1 MGPLIST
8 TCVCV
13 RHRIMDCWL
22 DCLVSG
28 IIEKTAANSFIMN
41 AKYQVLLTRPQLKV
55 PCLVKLNVA
64 CE

>member
-1 MGPLIST
+1 
-8 TCVCV
+8 
-13 RHRIMDCWL
+13 MDCWL